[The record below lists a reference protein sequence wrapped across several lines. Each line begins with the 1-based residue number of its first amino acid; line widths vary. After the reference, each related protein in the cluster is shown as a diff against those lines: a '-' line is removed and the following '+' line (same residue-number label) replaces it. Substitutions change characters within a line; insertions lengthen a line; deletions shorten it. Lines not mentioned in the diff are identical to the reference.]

1 MANITNYQGNANQN
15 HNQLP
20 PHIYQNGYYQKKK
33 ERKKEIAS
41 VGRDVEKRKSAYT
54 VGGNVN
60 WCSHCGKQNG
70 HAAKI

>member
-1 MANITNYQGNANQN
+1 MQIKTTIRYHLTFIRMAI
-15 HNQLP
+15 P
-20 PHIYQNGYYQKKK
+20 KKK
-33 ERKKEIAS
+33 EERKKEIAS